1 MSGMPHLVRWHEELG
16 DFGLVV
22 IGAHVQKA
30 TDEAIKR
37 KVELLGIRFPIT
49 KGGRFEEDDERGIP
63 RCFLFDHTGEIAYKG
78 HPKDAENK
86 LRTAVGAA
94 LVEAVGL
101 NYPNRTIK
109 PFVDDLK
116 QGKPPLPIL
125 QKLLPVSK
133 GSDEGA
139 KQAKA
144 LVDKMLESGQVRFN
158 EAKAVM
164 KDDPVA
170 AFDTALRLTTSF
182 KGTPLAFQATEFTN
196 KLRSDKKVMSEL
208 KARPILESIKKL
220 DTALTAAA
228 KDKDP
233 KSAEFKKTF
242 ATPIKQMTT
251 ALNNL
256 NRNYTETRSTKEA
269 LEIGEKYDIAI
280 SR

>member
-1 MSGMPHLVRWHEELG
+1 MPHLVRWHEELG

-30 TDEAIKR
+30 PDDAIKR
-37 KVELLGIRFPIT
+37 KVELLGIRFPVT

-63 RCFLFDHTGEIAYKG
+63 RCFLFDHTGEIAFKG
-78 HPKDAENK
+78 HPKDAESK
-86 LRTAVGAA
+86 LRIAVGTA
-94 LVEAVGL
+94 LVEAAGL
-101 NYPNRTIK
+101 KYPNSTIR
-109 PFVDDLK
+109 PFVEDLK

-125 QKLLPVSK
+125 QKLLPVSR

-144 LVDKMLESGQVRFN
+144 LVEKMLESGQARFN
-158 EAKAVM
+158 EAKADM

-170 AFDTALRLTTSF
+170 AYDTALRLMQSF
-182 KGTPLAFQATEFTN
+182 KSTPLAQQATELTY
-196 KLRSDKKVMSEL
+196 KLRSDKKVFAEL
-208 KARPILESIKKL
+208 KARSLLESVKKL
-220 DTALTAAA
+220 DTALMAAA

-251 ALNNL
+251 VLNNL
-256 NRNYTETRSTKEA
+256 NRNYPEARATKEA
-269 LEIGEKYDIAI
+269 LEIGEKYDIAL